1 MTHESNDIARMQ
13 LMDSMF
19 SVEYMYK
26 RVENMAEE
34 LQLTE
39 TVAALPLMRRAHQGQ
54 VRKGKGRIPYIV
66 HPLTM
71 ACHALATGITSD
83 SLIAAL
89 LLHDVV
95 EDTEVTLEDLQVSDR
110 TKAAVALVT
119 KDGLKSQKD
128 YYADIATDSIATMV
142 KLFDRCNNISTMTT
156 GFDNDKIISYMAE
169 TEKYVFPLIDI
180 VKEKYQTY
188 YNQAFLLKYQMLAVM
203 QSIST
208 TLQKN

>member
-26 RVENMAEE
+26 RVEDMAGE

-39 TVAALPLMRRAHQGQ
+39 TAAALPLMRCAHQGQ

-156 GFDNDKIISYMAE
+156 GFDNAKIISYMAE
-169 TEKYVFPLIDI
+169 TEKYVFPLIDT